1 MNKETAVF
9 AAFLSLNGF
18 LSVNCLFHTFA
29 KGAVSPTVIREVFLE
44 RKLNR
49 IKSAAVLSLEG
60 NERFVQFV
68 FENNESACLDLLSSK
83 FQRSVSEFSVCPASG
98 RTENMDIYKF
108 PRRLYFFSENKNLSD
123 QEVYW
128 KKGVQDAL
136 FIAAVRKG
144 KAFFYEYSEE
154 TGFNLKI
161 KEEFPSEVM
170 EIRLKKNYRKVIVL
184 NSIFDGALRIIV
196 PTGADLKHS
205 YFLEWDKYVQTEK
218 KEEAPLVARI
228 IVPAGGFLL
237 DIITFPIQFVVGWTI
252 ALLYLSSKK

>member
-18 LSVNCLFHTFA
+18 LSVNCLFYRYA
-29 KGAVSPTVIREVFLE
+29 KSAAAPTVTRQVFPE

-49 IKSAAVLSLEG
+49 IKSAAVLSREG

-68 FENNESACLDLLSSK
+68 FENNESVCLDLSSSN

-98 RTENMDIYKF
+98 TAEDMHIYKF

-128 KKGVQDAL
+128 KNGVQDAL
-136 FIAAVRKG
+136 FIAAVRKD
-144 KAFFYEYSEE
+144 KAFLYEYSEK

-161 KEEFPSEVM
+161 KEEFSSEVM

-184 NSIFDGALRIIV
+184 NSIFDGSLRIV
-196 PTGADLKHS
+196 APTGADLKHS

-218 KEEAPLVARI
+218 KEEAPLIARI
-228 IVPAGGFLL
+228 TLPPGGFLL
-237 DIITFPIQFVVGWTI
+237 DIITFPIQFAVGWTI